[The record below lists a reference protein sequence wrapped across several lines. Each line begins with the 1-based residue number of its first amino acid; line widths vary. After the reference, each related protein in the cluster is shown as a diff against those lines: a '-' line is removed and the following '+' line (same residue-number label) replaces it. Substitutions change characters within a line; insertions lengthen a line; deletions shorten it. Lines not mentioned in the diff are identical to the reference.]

1 MPSPRALVAKAE
13 FPLRA
18 PTHPLTVEPAKA
30 DEKLGAHY
38 DSAWARKLP
47 ARYARFFVTEGMMR
61 PLIAGLAQP
70 ERRGLDRLDGLEGA
84 VIFAANHHS
93 HLDAGLLITSL
104 PEEHRHRVFA
114 AAAADYFFDSRVKAT
129 ASAMVLNA
137 IPIERSKVGR
147 RSADQAAELLDAG
160 WSMVIFPEGG
170 RSPDGWGHPFR
181 GGAAYLANRCDVPV
195 VPVHLAGTG
204 RILPKGKNRPKPGRT
219 VVTFGTPLISGDG
232 ERSQAFADRIE
243 AGGGRPG
250 RRGHQR
256 LVLGPSPSCRG
267 RDTAAEPGPQAG
279 AWRRTW
285 ALTAQRKRRPRPS
298 AGPSSS
304 SISWM
309 RRPRDGENQQGVDD
323 SATCAMATR
332 YPWKGR
338 TWTWWPRRSASSATM
353 CMKPCRVAAA
363 AALRTSSRS
372 LSGACAP
379 SRPWRRRSAHHP

>member
-1 MPSPRALVAKAE
+1 MVDRKGVEKLARSAQKAYDRVPSPRALVAKAE

-30 DEKLGAHY
+30 AEKLGAHY

-70 ERRGLDRLDGLEGA
+70 ERRGLDRLTGLEGA

-129 ASAMVLNA
+129 ASALVLNA

-204 RILPKGKNRPKPGRT
+204 RILPKGKGKPKPGRT
-219 VVTFGTPLISGDG
+219 VVTFGAPLISGDG

-243 AGGGRPG
+243 AAVAALADEATSDWYSA
-250 RRGHQR
+250 RRR
-256 LVLGPSPSCRG
+256 
-267 RDTAAEPGPQAG
+267 AAAGETPPLSGPQAG

-285 ALTAQRKRRPRPS
+285 ALTAQRKRPS
-298 AGPSSS
+298 TGK
-304 SISWM
+304 
-309 RRPRDGENQQGVDD
+309 R
-323 SATCAMATR
+323 
-332 YPWKGR
+332 
-338 TWTWWPRRSASSATM
+338 WPE
-353 CMKPCRVAAA
+353 
-363 AALRTSSRS
+363 L
-372 LSGACAP
+372 
-379 SRPWRRRSAHHP
+379 